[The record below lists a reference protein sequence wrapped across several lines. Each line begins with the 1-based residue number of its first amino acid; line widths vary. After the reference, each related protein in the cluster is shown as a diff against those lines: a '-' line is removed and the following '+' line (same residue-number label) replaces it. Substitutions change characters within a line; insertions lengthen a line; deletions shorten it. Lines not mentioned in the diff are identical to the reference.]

1 MALPEVHAG
10 PAVRGGRWSRLATG
24 SELAFMAQCVVAGAV
39 FLATSGMRDDHG
51 IGIDPGVFGAIP
63 ALLVAVVLAAYLH
76 RVLFVLPVM
85 ALTRALG
92 SRWWAALWAAAIA
105 AAYAGWASAGWDLPY
120 GWTALWIA
128 GPGVLP
134 VVAASYAHHRSL
146 GWTGMAAKVG
156 AVTGIA
162 LLLCAVGAFL
172 QERTGFGAY
181 EPPRL
186 EREQYVGQWIG
197 DGGARRLRLGANGE
211 AVADGMRLADPN
223 AAVWDACSGTGTWTY
238 EPRPERGRPGSG
250 GVRDR
255 VTLTIEGCG
264 RLDALQVAGTAER
277 PELFCVL
284 GDPDDLHPR
293 YAVTLHR
300 V

>member
-1 MALPEVHAG
+1 MAMPEVQGA
-10 PAVRGGRWSRLATG
+10 PDARGGTRTRLSTG
-24 SELAFMAQCVVAGAV
+24 SELAFAAQFIVAGAV

-51 IGIDPGVFGAIP
+51 LGIGSAVFAAIP
-63 ALLVAVVLAAYLH
+63 LMLLAVVLAAYLH

-85 ALTRALG
+85 ALTRPLG
-92 SRWWAALWAAAIA
+92 SPWWAVPWAAVITAGYTLWA
-105 AAYAGWASAGWDLPY
+105 GSGLDLPY

-134 VVAASYAHHRSL
+134 VAAASYAHHRSL
-146 GWTGMAAKVG
+146 GWTGMAARVG

-162 LLLCAVGAFL
+162 LLVCGVGAFL
-172 QERTGFGAY
+172 QERTGFAAY

-186 EREQYVGQWIG
+186 ERDRYVGQWIG
-197 DGGARRLRLGANGE
+197 DGGARKLRLSENGE
-211 AVADGMRLADPN
+211 AVADNMPLADPN
-223 AAVWDACSGTGTWTY
+223 AGPWDMCSGTGTWKF
-238 EPRPERGRPGSG
+238 EPKRESG
-250 GVRDR
+250 GLFHRGPRDR
-255 VTLTIEGCG
+255 VTLTIPGCG
-264 RLDALQVAGTAER
+264 RLDAWQVAGTAER
-277 PELFCVL
+277 PELFCVI